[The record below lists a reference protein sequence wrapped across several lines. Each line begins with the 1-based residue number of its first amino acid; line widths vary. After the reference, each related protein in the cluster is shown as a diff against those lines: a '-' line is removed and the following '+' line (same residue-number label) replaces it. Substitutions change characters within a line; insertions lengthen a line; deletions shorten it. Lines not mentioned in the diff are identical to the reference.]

1 MIVDC
6 HSHLM
11 WSPDHV
17 SAEFRADA
25 VRTWQAN
32 MGLTASTLGKDMPA
46 QDLFDARPE
55 KHWAASAEADKV
67 VVFGMQAPATGLDVP
82 NEVVADYARRHPE
95 KIEGWASVDP
105 NRADC
110 LEHLEYCVSDL
121 GLKGLK
127 LAPAYQLFDPMDHR
141 HYPLYRKCQRLGL
154 PILWHQGTTFPRK
167 ARIRWSLPLQL
178 EDIALNFPE
187 LKMILAHIGHPWEA
201 DTIVLIR
208 KAPNLYAD
216 RSALHFR
223 AWRYWQTLVTAVEY
237 GVGHKIL
244 FGTDFPFDTVAGA
257 IAGLRQVN
265 DLVKGTRLPRVPT
278 ELQDMIIY
286 ENWKRFFT
294 DWA

>member
-11 WSPDHV
+11 WSPDHL
-17 SAEFRADA
+17 SEEFRADA
-25 VRTWQAN
+25 ARTWQAN
-32 MGLTASTLGKDMPA
+32 MGLTAATLGKEMPA
-46 QDLFDARPE
+46 EELFDARPE

-67 VVFGMQAPATGLDVP
+67 IVFGMQAPATGFDVP
-82 NEVVADYARRHPE
+82 NEVIADYARQHPQ

-105 NRADC
+105 SRRDC
-110 LEHLEYCVSDL
+110 IEHLEYCISDL

-127 LAPAYQLFDPMDHR
+127 LAPAYQLFDPMDHK
-141 HYPLYRKCQRLGL
+141 HYPLYRKCQEMGL
-154 PILWHQGTTFPRK
+154 PILWHQGTTFPQK

-178 EDIALNFPE
+178 EDIALEFPD

-201 DTIVLIR
+201 DAIVLIR

-216 RSALHFR
+216 MSAIHFR
-223 AWRYWQTLVTAVEY
+223 SWRYWQTLVTALEY

-244 FGTDFPFDTVAGA
+244 FGTDFPFDTVSGA
-257 IAGLRQVN
+257 IAGLRQIN
-265 DLVKGTRLPRVPT
+265 DMVEGTHLPRVPT

-286 ENWKRFFT
+286 ENWKQFFT
-294 DWA
+294 HWA

>member
-11 WSPDHV
+11 WSPDHL
-17 SAEFRADA
+17 SEEFRADA

-32 MGLTASTLGKDMPA
+32 MGLTAATLGKDMPA
-46 QDLFDARPE
+46 PDLFDARPE
-55 KHWAASAEADKV
+55 KHWAAAAEADKV
-67 VVFGMQAPATGLDVP
+67 IVFGMQAPATGLNVP
-82 NEVVADYARRHPE
+82 NEVIADYARQHPE

-105 NRADC
+105 GRADC
-110 LEHLEYCVSDL
+110 LEHLEYCISDL

-127 LAPAYQLFDPMDHR
+127 LAPAYQLFDPMDRR
-141 HYPLYRKCQRLGL
+141 HYPLYRKCQALGL

-178 EDIALNFPE
+178 EDIALEFPD

-216 RSALHFR
+216 MSAIHFR
-223 AWRYWQTLVTAVEY
+223 AWRYWQTLVTALEY

-244 FGTDFPFDTVAGA
+244 FGTDFPFDTVTGA
-257 IAGLRQVN
+257 IAGLRHIN
-265 DLVKGTRLPRVPT
+265 DMVEGTRLPRVPT

-286 ENWKRFFT
+286 ENWQRFFT
-294 DWA
+294 HWA